1 MTFRI
6 VGVLVPKGANNWG
19 QDQDDV
25 IMAPYTSVQRFLQ
38 RSKFNNI
45 NMMNVSLVSM
55 DDLEEAKREIARLL
69 RQRHRLADWQDND
82 FEMRDTTEIMNTIGS
97 VAGIMTVVLTIFAAI
112 SLVVGGIGIMN
123 IMLVSVTERTKEIGL
138 RTAIGATPAAILS
151 QFVFEA
157 VFLATVGGIIGV
169 AAGVAGAKTVGAV
182 MGWPILIET
191 GSAVT
196 AFVFSALVGMFFGF
210 YPAFRASKLNPIDC
224 LRYE

>member
-1 MTFRI
+1 MTGENTLDI
-6 VGVLVPKGANNWG
+6 SIANSMMLKYRQN
-19 QDQDDV
+19 
-25 IMAPYTSVQRFLQ
+25 METAQRQ
-38 RSKFNNI
+38 MEEAKAKMEQEKEQSK
-45 NMMNVSLVSM
+45 
-55 DDLEEAKREIARLL
+55 EAKREIALLL

>member
-1 MTFRI
+1 
-6 VGVLVPKGANNWG
+6 
-19 QDQDDV
+19 
-25 IMAPYTSVQRFLQ
+25 
-38 RSKFNNI
+38 
-45 NMMNVSLVSM
+45 M
-55 DDLEEAKREIARLL
+55 DDLEEAKREIALLL
-69 RQRHRLADWQDND
+69 RQRHRLSDWQDND

-157 VFLATVGGIIGV
+157 VFLATVGGVIGV
-169 AAGVAGAKTVGAV
+169 ATGVAGAKTVGAV

-191 GSAVT
+191 GSAAT

-210 YPAFRASKLNPIDC
+210 YPAWRASKLNPIDC